1 MRTDLVVL
9 FTVVVG
15 LAAFADCVDVR
26 FGGGL
31 PHRR

>member
-1 MRTDLVVL
+1 MRTDLAVL

-15 LAAFADCVDVR
+15 PAAFADRVDVR
-26 FGGGL
+26 FGGDL